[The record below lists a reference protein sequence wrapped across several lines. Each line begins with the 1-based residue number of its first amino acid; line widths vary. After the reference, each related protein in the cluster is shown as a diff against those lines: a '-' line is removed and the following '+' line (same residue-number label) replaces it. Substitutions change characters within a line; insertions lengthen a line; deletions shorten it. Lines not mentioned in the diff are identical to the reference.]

1 MCRVKA
7 RIALYIGVC
16 LVVHFAAT
24 RLVSAE
30 EVLREISWRDLAR
43 EGKLSEENIA
53 VSGENL
59 KIENHKSEPTT
70 VTAFVIEAPGITGSR
85 YSVKGTVRY
94 EGVEE
99 KSYLEM
105 LNVFPDGGEY
115 FSRTLDRTG
124 PLGSLEGNSDWRP
137 FVLPFFLN
145 QATEGPV
152 KLTVNVVLG
161 GKGTVWLGP
170 LRLVQYGPEEDPL
183 AIHGQWW
190 SGRSAGLMGGI
201 AGAMLGCLGGLV
213 GWLGSKGK
221 ARVFVLGTM
230 RIFKVLGGTSLVLG
244 GVAVATSQ
252 PYAVYYPLL
261 LIGVIMVGVAVVTS
275 RNLQKRYEDLELRK
289 MRAMDAT

>member
-7 RIALYIGVC
+7 RIALYIGFC

-24 RLVSAE
+24 SLVSAE

-43 EGKLSEENIA
+43 EGKLSAGNIA
-53 VSGENL
+53 VSGKNL
-59 KIENHKSEPTT
+59 KIENDKSEPAT
-70 VTAFVIEAPGITGSR
+70 VTAFVIEAPSITSSR
-85 YSVKGTVRY
+85 YAVKGTVRY

-105 LNVFPDGGEY
+105 LNVFPGGGEY
-115 FSRTLDRTG
+115 FSRTLDRSG
-124 PLGSLEGNSDWRP
+124 PLGSLEGSSDWRP

-145 QATEGPV
+145 QATERPI

-183 AIHGQWW
+183 AIQGQWW

-201 AGAMLGCLGGLV
+201 AGTMLGCLGGLV
-213 GWLGSKGK
+213 GWLAWKGK
-221 ARVFVLGTM
+221 ARVFVFGTM
-230 RIFKVLGGTSLVLG
+230 RTFKVLGGTSLVLG